1 MVLHP
6 AAAIAI
12 LMEVDTEEKV
22 HGDEKPT
29 SKAAD
34 VDTIHS

>member
-12 LMEVDTEEKV
+12 LMEVDIAGRV

-34 VDTIHS
+34 VDTIHN